1 VFKEHPANAVIIFVS
16 RNRDAKLSLQKFSA
30 FGNREKRLKRVVGW
44 CEKGCF
50 WLAAAALQKGGSVI
64 AAGI

>member
-1 VFKEHPANAVIIFVS
+1 
-16 RNRDAKLSLQKFSA
+16 
-30 FGNREKRLKRVVGW
+30 LKRVVGW

-64 AAGI
+64 AADI